1 MARGIPARTMPDAA
15 HLSGRVAV
23 ALMSE
28 EALAPLVKLP
38 AIARIDVLGA
48 KLRETGS

>member
-1 MARGIPARTMPDAA
+1 MPDAA
-15 HLSGRVAV
+15 HLSGQVAA
-23 ALMSE
+23 ALMSD

-48 KLRETGS
+48 KLPDDA